1 MHVKKH
7 PKVYIF
13 TFSIFIIG
21 ILMGHFTINGLLLE
35 QKQELQNYIQG
46 FMKIFDIEKVDNIE
60 VFNVSL
66 FREVKQVVV
75 LWALG
80 ASIIGIPLI
89 FMIVFFRG
97 FTLGFTLGII
107 GSALGSKGLF
117 TILSIILLKE
127 LLIVTVLMSLSVNG
141 IVFSTD
147 IISSL
152 LGKKFLLGNI
162 KIKFLRYTIFAGI
175 QLVVIGIA
183 VALEAVFLP
192 VFIKV

>member
-1 MHVKKH
+1 
-7 PKVYIF
+7 
-13 TFSIFIIG
+13 
-21 ILMGHFTINGLLLE
+21 MGHFTINGLLLE

-66 FREVKQVVV
+66 FREVKQLIV

-80 ASIIGIPLI
+80 VSIIGIPLI

-97 FTLGFTLGII
+97 FSIGFTFGII
-107 GSALGSKGLF
+107 ISALGAKGFL
-117 TILSIILLKE
+117 TIISIILLKE
-127 LLIVTVLMSLSVNG
+127 LLIITALISLSVNG

-147 IISSL
+147 IIGSL
-152 LGKKFLLGNI
+152 LGKKFLMENI
-162 KIKFLRYTIFAGI
+162 KVKFLRYTIFAGI
-175 QLVVIGIA
+175 QLIVIGIA
-183 VALEAVFLP
+183 VILESVFLP